1 MYSYVH
7 SAATHGV
14 EGKSILV
21 ETDVSDGFPCFS
33 MVGYLAS
40 EVKEANE
47 RVRTALRNS
56 GYSLPTKRITV
67 NLSPA
72 DVRKEGTA
80 FDIAIAVSVLVANGV
95 LKQTQV
101 ESKLMIGELGLNGEV
116 RSVTGVLPV
125 VQFAKNEGFS
135 HCFVPY
141 DNRQEAA
148 MIKGIAVVGVRSLT
162 ELLQCL
168 FDEAKL
174 DQMTEPWNTG
184 IMQEDIILSDLA
196 DLKGQDLMKRALE
209 IAVSG
214 MHNILLSGPPG
225 SGKSM
230 IAKCIPGIMP
240 ELSFDE
246 KIEIMKIY
254 SVSGQLKQG
263 EVISKR
269 PFRSPHNTITEK
281 GLIGGGLV
289 PKPGEISLAHKGVL
303 FLDEMPE
310 FGKNTIEVMRQP
322 MEEHKVTI
330 SRLHGVYEYP
340 ANFMLAGAMN
350 LCPCGCF
357 PNYEQCQCSP
367 NQIRQ
372 YQNRISQ
379 AILDRID
386 IHVSVSPIT
395 YEELQDKKQR
405 ESSREVRERVLR
417 TQIIQ
422 KERYREFPIL
432 FNSELENKD
441 VKELA
446 RMTKG
451 GEAVLADE
459 FRRGTLSARGYLKTC
474 RVARTIADMEEE
486 QDVLERHVMEA
497 ISYRSFHSDK

>member
-135 HCFVPY
+135 HCIVPY

-254 SVSGQLKQG
+254 SVGGQLKQG

-289 PKPGEISLAHKGVL
+289 PKPGEISLAHKGV
-303 FLDEMPE
+303 
-310 FGKNTIEVMRQP
+310 
-322 MEEHKVTI
+322 
-330 SRLHGVYEYP
+330 
-340 ANFMLAGAMN
+340 
-350 LCPCGCF
+350 
-357 PNYEQCQCSP
+357 
-367 NQIRQ
+367 
-372 YQNRISQ
+372 
-379 AILDRID
+379 
-386 IHVSVSPIT
+386 
-395 YEELQDKKQR
+395 
-405 ESSREVRERVLR
+405 
-417 TQIIQ
+417 
-422 KERYREFPIL
+422 
-432 FNSELENKD
+432 
-441 VKELA
+441 
-446 RMTKG
+446 
-451 GEAVLADE
+451 
-459 FRRGTLSARGYLKTC
+459 
-474 RVARTIADMEEE
+474 
-486 QDVLERHVMEA
+486 
-497 ISYRSFHSDK
+497 